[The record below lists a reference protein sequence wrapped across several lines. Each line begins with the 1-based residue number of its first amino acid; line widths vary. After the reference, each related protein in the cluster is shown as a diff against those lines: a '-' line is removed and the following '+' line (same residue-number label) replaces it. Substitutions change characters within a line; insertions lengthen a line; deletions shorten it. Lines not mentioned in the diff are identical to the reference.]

1 MARLYAQ
8 LCMLVFLVVGIGGL
22 AAGNAGPPA
31 ANGGGNIGSLTLHLT
46 WTRDALDI
54 VLLAVFAFA
63 GLAASRHL
71 GRLLAGAIG
80 VALLALAVAG
90 FLLGDDP
97 AATATHSYAGLHF
110 TTALNILDLV
120 VGLLG
125 ILAALGTVEEPEPA
139 VRSVL
144 RG

>member
-8 LCMLVFLVVGIGGL
+8 LCTLVFLVVGIGGL

-46 WTRDALDI
+46 WARDALDM

-63 GLAASRHL
+63 AFAASRHL
-71 GRLLAGAIG
+71 GRILAGAIG
-80 VALLALAVAG
+80 VALLALAIAG
-90 FLLGDDP
+90 FLLGDDA
-97 AATATHSYAGLHF
+97 AATRSYAGLHF

-120 VGLLG
+120 VGVLG
-125 ILAALGTVEEPEPA
+125 ILAALGTVEDPEPA
-139 VRSVL
+139 PGSVL

>member
-8 LCMLVFLVVGIGGL
+8 LCTLVFLVVGIGGL

-46 WTRDALDI
+46 WARDALDM

-63 GLAASRHL
+63 AFAASRHL
-71 GRLLAGAIG
+71 GRILAGAIG
-80 VALLALAVAG
+80 VALLALAIAG
-90 FLLGDDP
+90 FLLGDDA
-97 AATATHSYAGLHF
+97 AATRSYAGLHF
-110 TTALNILDLV
+110 TTALNILDLA
-120 VGLLG
+120 VGVLG
-125 ILAALGTVEEPEPA
+125 ILAALGTVEDPEPA
-139 VRSVL
+139 PGSVL

>member
-8 LCMLVFLVVGIGGL
+8 LCTLVFLVVGIGGL

-46 WTRDALDI
+46 WARDALDI

-63 GLAASRHL
+63 AFAASRHL
-71 GRLLAGAIG
+71 GRILAGAIG
-80 VALLALAVAG
+80 VALLALAIAG
-90 FLLGDDP
+90 FLLGDDA
-97 AATATHSYAGLHF
+97 AATRSYAGLHF

-120 VGLLG
+120 VGVLG
-125 ILAALGTVEEPEPA
+125 ILAALGTVEDPEPA
-139 VRSVL
+139 PGSVL